1 MPSTPSENIQ
11 PATVAGTARHWRWT
25 LLRRIVH
32 FRETWAEEVANI
44 DQAAVIAKIR
54 PDGAWSPRFAF
65 MSSMAAGIAILGLL
79 QNSVAVI
86 IGAMLIAPLMGPIM
100 ALGFAIATGDFAWMK
115 ESVRTLLGG
124 VLLALLLVVI
134 VVTISP
140 IQAVTSEIAARTQPT
155 LFDLGV
161 ALFSALAG
169 AYAVVRGREGTIIG
183 VAIATALMPPLAV
196 VGFGLATGQWSI
208 FGGALMLFF
217 TNFMTIALSAAI
229 VARAYGFSASLS
241 PDQTRRQTLMIV
253 VSFLLLAIPLG
264 ISLRQ
269 IAWEATVQAQARA
282 AVGDVFPASARI
294 TDLNVDATATP
305 VIVQAAILTRSAQP
319 GADSKVEAALERR
332 LKRDAQVTLDQYLIG
347 SAVDLAAA
355 RNDMAR
361 LRDVAA
367 RAERDNADISRDLAL
382 LAGVDAKAVTVD
394 NEKKRATVRAV
405 RLPDAGLGAYRAL
418 EERMRA
424 ARPGWAIELVPPTLP
439 LPSVTIADGKI
450 AESSTANYQLLRW
463 AARRGPLPISLSGAG
478 ATTLQQA
485 LAPDGV
491 VANLTEEAKAGDG
504 IVTAAWQLPGG
515 GR

>member
-1 MPSTPSENIQ
+1 MPSTPSQSE
-11 PATVAGTARHWRWT
+11 PTHETAGGARGWRWS

-32 FRETWAEEVANI
+32 FRQNWAVEVANI

-124 VLLALLLVVI
+124 VLLALLLCVI
-134 VVTISP
+134 IVKISP

-196 VGFGLATGQWSI
+196 VSFGLATGQWSI

-253 VSFLLLAIPLG
+253 AAFLVLAVPLG
-264 ISLRQ
+264 LSLRQ
-269 IAWEATVQAQARA
+269 IAWEATVQTQARA
-282 AVGDVFPASARI
+282 AVADVFPASARI

-305 VIVQAAILTRSAQP
+305 VIVQAAILARAAQP
-319 GADSKVEAALERR
+319 GADAKVEAALERR
-332 LKRDAQVTLDQYLIG
+332 LKRDARVTLDQYLIG
-347 SAVDLAAA
+347 SSVDLAAA

-382 LAGVDAKAVTVD
+382 LAGVNTKAVTVD

-418 EERMRA
+418 EERMRTLW
-424 ARPGWAIELVPPTLP
+424 PGWTIELVPPTLS
-439 LPSVTIADGKI
+439 LPSVTVTNGAVADT
-450 AESSTANYQLLRW
+450 AAANYQLLRW
-463 AARRGPLPISLSGAG
+463 AARRGPLPISLSGVG
-478 ATTLQQA
+478 AATVQEA
-485 LAPDGV
+485 LAADGV
-491 VANLTEEAKAGDG
+491 TANLMEKAGAGDG
-504 IVTAAWQLPGG
+504 IVTAAWQLPDG